1 MIRKQTFY
9 LEDFD
14 MLYKTEYLQIILNE
28 YFGRR
33 TLYRDFMISRVTEK
47 NKKLYMYYL
56 DVFEENFRN
65 LEFKGISEPKLR
77 IEERKSLAN
86 SMDHN

>member
-65 LEFKGISEPKLR
+65 REFKGISEPKLR

>member
-1 MIRKQTFY
+1 

-65 LEFKGISEPKLR
+65 REFKGISEPKLR

>member
-1 MIRKQTFY
+1 

-14 MLYKTEYLQIILNE
+14 MLYKTEYLQMILNE

-65 LEFKGISEPKLR
+65 REFKGISEPKLR